1 MSSKFTQRLSQAL
14 DQLVEDAS
22 MKCYLTKT
30 ACLYTPT
37 YEKGKYVWI
46 KLMDSDG
53 TLLSERPV
61 HPKDGEGSAPQAS
74 TRLLLGVIIQSEDS
88 TSQTK
93 PNPLG
98 KASLSHVPNGVWVD
112 TCDGAR
118 RRLDNFVVTFV
129 LPKGTSAKHREKFS
143 RSRKNVLNAA
153 TVMPNAVAVEVNRG
167 DSSAKIGEL
176 LKLELRPFLVGK
188 GRPRSEA

>member
-1 MSSKFTQRLSQAL
+1 MTSKFTQRLGYAL
-14 DQLVEDAS
+14 EDVVKDVS
-22 MKCYLTKT
+22 MKCHFARTN
-30 ACLYTPT
+30 CLYTPT
-37 YEKGKYVWI
+37 YERGKYVWL

-61 HPKDGEGSAPQAS
+61 HPKDGEGIAPEEN

-112 TCDGAR
+112 TPEGLR
-118 RRLDNFVVTFV
+118 RRLDHFVVTFV
-129 LPKGTSAKHREKFS
+129 LPRGTSVKHRSRFL

-167 DSSAKIGEL
+167 DSAKKIADL
-176 LKLELRPFLVGK
+176 LKMELRPFVVGK